1 MSLQYDKESI
11 ELPDSWK
18 NKSAILF
25 AAGLALLVIGAVFS
39 LFSQSGGS
47 DSGNA
52 LKFVTHSYL
61 ANYMFVMTIALG
73 SLFFILVQYVA
84 RAGWSSS
91 IRRIAELLMS
101 TIPFLAILFVPI
113 LVLLYA
119 NSDALYEWNVRE
131 KVHSSVILNKI
142 DVGYL
147 TRNYFT
153 LRAIV
158 YFALWVFMAGVFFNL
173 SRKQDESGDVELTLA
188 RQKWSGPFIMLFA
201 LSVSFAAFDWVMSID
216 ADWFSTIFG
225 VYIFAAG
232 MMGFFAT
239 MILLC
244 MSLQRFGKLQ
254 KMVTVEH
261 FHDMGKF
268 MFGFIMFWSYIAF
281 SQLLL
286 YWYGDIPEETN
297 WYRTRLMDGWQYLAY
312 ALIPLHFAIP
322 FLGTISRHVR
332 RHRAGLAFWAV
343 WALVVH
349 WLDMTFLVIPNSGP
363 ASLVPLVGHFLGGV
377 GMLAIF
383 LAFFLVRASHVPLV
397 AVRDPRLPEALTYT
411 NPLL

>member
-39 LFSQSGGS
+39 LFTQSGGS
-47 DSGNA
+47 DGGNA

-153 LRAIV
+153 LREAEQGRVI
-158 YFALWVFMAGVFFNL
+158 L
-173 SRKQDESGDVELTLA
+173 S
-188 RQKWSGPFIMLFA
+188 
-201 LSVSFAAFDWVMSID
+201 AA
-216 ADWFSTIFG
+216 
-225 VYIFAAG
+225 
-232 MMGFFAT
+232 
-239 MILLC
+239 
-244 MSLQRFGKLQ
+244 
-254 KMVTVEH
+254 
-261 FHDMGKF
+261 
-268 MFGFIMFWSYIAF
+268 
-281 SQLLL
+281 
-286 YWYGDIPEETN
+286 
-297 WYRTRLMDGWQYLAY
+297 
-312 ALIPLHFAIP
+312 
-322 FLGTISRHVR
+322 
-332 RHRAGLAFWAV
+332 
-343 WALVVH
+343 
-349 WLDMTFLVIPNSGP
+349 
-363 ASLVPLVGHFLGGV
+363 
-377 GMLAIF
+377 
-383 LAFFLVRASHVPLV
+383 
-397 AVRDPRLPEALTYT
+397 
-411 NPLL
+411 